1 MKILNKYKIQPT
13 SDANK
18 PKLNNINT
26 DIKVDEEV
34 ETNLKIQLPQDH
46 STHKISEENILEELR
61 NVNENYPLITS
72 NINGQNM
79 VIASA
84 HIFFDNEH
92 QTLRYNV
99 IEPKLN
105 EYMHG
110 IVNRTCLLYTSPSP
124 RDKRQSRMPSSA

>member
-1 MKILNKYKIQPT
+1 MLNRRAMKILNKYKIQPN

-18 PKLNNINT
+18 PNLNNINT

-72 NINGQNM
+72 NMNGQNM

-84 HIFFDNEH
+84 HIFFDNE
-92 QTLRYNV
+92 QF
-99 IEPKLN
+99 
-105 EYMHG
+105 
-110 IVNRTCLLYTSPSP
+110 
-124 RDKRQSRMPSSA
+124 